1 MVVLPALGI
10 FAIKIQRTGS
20 FHEFFNHL
28 KGLQKKIQT
37 KNSPSREKCDVFMWQ
52 DCLDVVHTKIY
63 LIAKFMKTT
72 FAVC

>member
-28 KGLQKKIQT
+28 KALQKKNSNKKILLPE
-37 KNSPSREKCDVFMWQ
+37 KNVMFLCG
-52 DCLDVVHTKIY
+52 KI
-63 LIAKFMKTT
+63 
-72 FAVC
+72 V